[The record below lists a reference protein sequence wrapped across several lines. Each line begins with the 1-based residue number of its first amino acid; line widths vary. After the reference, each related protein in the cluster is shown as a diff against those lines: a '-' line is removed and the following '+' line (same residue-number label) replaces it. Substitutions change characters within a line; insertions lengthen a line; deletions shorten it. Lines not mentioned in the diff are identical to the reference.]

1 MHQLAKALIELHKLE
16 QQSASSAIASS
27 ANRSG
32 AKSPR
37 KGSNLATQLLATTN
51 AANSSSISPLDEAV
65 QLFELA
71 SEVAKEVNSLFPF
84 MSCHSLRKSCMII
97 LLQLNNMA
105 PPDTR

>member
-16 QQSASSAIASS
+16 LQSASSAIASS
-27 ANRSG
+27 SSRSG

-51 AANSSSISPLDEAV
+51 ASNTSSLSSLDEAI

-71 SEVAKEVNSLFPF
+71 TDVAKEVILFSF
-84 MSCHSLRKSCMII
+84 CGTHAILACSSCVRLYHS
-97 LLQLNNMA
+97 N
-105 PPDTR
+105 